1 MNYKI
6 KELKRDKGPREERI
20 AKMKEQLA
28 SMNAEII
35 HFNTV
40 NDNLT
45 LIVKDLKLRQK
56 GMQKEILKYNKI
68 YKKNEEFLNM
78 FKDDLQ
84 ICFNTIGD
92 YKILQDNVLKILF

>member
-1 MNYKI
+1 
-6 KELKRDKGPREERI
+6 
-20 AKMKEQLA
+20 
-28 SMNAEII
+28 MNAEII
-35 HFNTV
+35 HFKTV
-40 NDNLT
+40 NDNLS

-68 YKKNEEFLNM
+68 YKTNDEFLNM